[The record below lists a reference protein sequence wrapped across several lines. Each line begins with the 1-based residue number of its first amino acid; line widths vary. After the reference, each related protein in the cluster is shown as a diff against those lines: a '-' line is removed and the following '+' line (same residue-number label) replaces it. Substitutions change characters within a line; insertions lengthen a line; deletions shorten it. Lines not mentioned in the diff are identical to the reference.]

1 MSLMPVSS
9 STSSTSS
16 GAGYSDAIIATSSR
30 TERSRMSEPPVCS
43 IAPMRP
49 PSTAARGERPS
60 TDTVPAS
67 GSSSPSSMS
76 IVVDFPAPLGPSSA
90 TVSPASMSTSMPRT
104 ACTSP
109 PGVRNDFV
117 RPCSRMPV
125 ASAVVG
131 EIMILTLASVMRGPR
146 DEAHASRAAGAPADL
161 PRLVPMPAYIAVLG
175 PGECVD
181 RAVLDAAA
189 AVGAGLAR
197 RGAVVV
203 CGGRGGAMEAVCRG
217 AVEAGGTTLGILPGD
232 DRSSANAW
240 VSVAVATGMGEL
252 RNGLVVRAADAV
264 IAVAG
269 AYGTLSEI
277 ALALQ
282 AGKRVVGLG
291 TWDIPG
297 VIAAADPEEAVELA
311 LALRPPPAA
320 LAGASLRAAARGSC
334 GGAGFARLR

>member
-1 MSLMPVSS
+1 
-9 STSSTSS
+9 
-16 GAGYSDAIIATSSR
+16 
-30 TERSRMSEPPVCS
+30 
-43 IAPMRP
+43 
-49 PSTAARGERPS
+49 
-60 TDTVPAS
+60 
-67 GSSSPSSMS
+67 
-76 IVVDFPAPLGPSSA
+76 
-90 TVSPASMSTSMPRT
+90 
-104 ACTSP
+104 
-109 PGVRNDFV
+109 
-117 RPCSRMPV
+117 
-125 ASAVVG
+125 
-131 EIMILTLASVMRGPR
+131 
-146 DEAHASRAAGAPADL
+146 
-161 PRLVPMPAYIAVLG
+161 MPAYVAVLG
-175 PGECVD
+175 PGESVD
-181 RAVLDAAA
+181 RTVLDAAA

-217 AVEAGGTTLGILPGD
+217 AVEAGGTTLGILPGA

-240 VSVAVATGMGEL
+240 VSIAVATGMGEL

-311 LALRPPPAA
+311 LA
-320 LAGASLRAAARGSC
+320 
-334 GGAGFARLR
+334 